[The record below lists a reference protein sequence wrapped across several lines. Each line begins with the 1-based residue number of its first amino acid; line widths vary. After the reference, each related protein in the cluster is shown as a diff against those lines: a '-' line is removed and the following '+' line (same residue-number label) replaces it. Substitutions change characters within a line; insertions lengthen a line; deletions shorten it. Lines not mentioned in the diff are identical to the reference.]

1 MPDEEACA
9 AIAALMDEDKSKM
22 NRRLQELYELVGT
35 GNLDERRR
43 SIAERALEK
52 IRALPSLNETVFGAS
67 ESSMKV
73 RTEIVKIRDDQMIV
87 NVRDVLI
94 FEALLLE
101 AEVKEQQLLDGIKY
115 LEGIRRP

>member
-43 SIAERALEK
+43 SIVESALEK
-52 IRALPSLNETVFGAS
+52 IRALPSLNETAS
-67 ESSMKV
+67 AIKSAILFKLA
-73 RTEIVKIRDDQMIV
+73 RT
-87 NVRDVLI
+87 
-94 FEALLLE
+94 ALFS
-101 AEVKEQQLLDGIKY
+101 
-115 LEGIRRP
+115 RM